1 MVRQGQFKDV
11 EDAVTNIRKFAWL
24 SIGNGGIG
32 VNNPALTSWHNIDPK
47 NTCPFGERPS
57 TVPGNFSIAN
67 CSARY
72 HTDILIPRRLTEAP
86 TTMGD
91 PSVEDWKWLT
101 IEYFTARQYQL
112 GSIDFGMFHGYPV
125 DDEAIYFNPFP
136 PIRAVNSPNLIY

>member
-1 MVRQGQFKDV
+1 MVKQGQFKDV
-11 EDAVTNIRKFAWL
+11 EDAVANIRKFAWQ

-57 TVPGNFSIAN
+57 TVPENFSIAN
-67 CSARY
+67 YSARY
-72 HTDILIPRRLTEAP
+72 HTDILIPRRLTEVP

-136 PIRAVNSPNLIY
+136 PIRAVNSPKLIY